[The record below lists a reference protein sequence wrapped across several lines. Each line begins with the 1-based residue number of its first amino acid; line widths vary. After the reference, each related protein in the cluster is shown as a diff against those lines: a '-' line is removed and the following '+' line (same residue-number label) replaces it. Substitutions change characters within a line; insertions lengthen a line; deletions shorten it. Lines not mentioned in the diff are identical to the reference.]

1 MVAPT
6 FDQRLGFAQIIED
19 FPCQKLIPQFA
30 VEALAGKLTLGV
42 PGASPLATAASFVAG
57 RTGSQTATNVASVA
71 GRGVVTKQ
79 VPGALAR
86 TVVGT
91 SGLPLAG
98 GAGLLTDANR
108 NRTSGSPVEPLEGV
122 VGGIINTVV
131 PMGRT
136 VLDVGTDMMDD
147 NVEPPDQEDEEG
159 QDG

>member
-1 MVAPT
+1 M
-6 FDQRLGFAQIIED
+6 
-19 FPCQKLIPQFA
+19 
-30 VEALAGKLTLGV
+30 
-42 PGASPLATAASFVAG
+42 
-57 RTGSQTATNVASVA
+57 ASVA

-147 NVEPPDQEDEEG
+147 NVEPPDQEDQEG